1 MGSTA
6 KAIVTGFICRL
17 CSEQKKVVVHLYT
30 ERARKLDLLKKLEY
44 LPITL
49 KKYDNLPK
57 TICLQCILRLEVQYN
72 LVHKIR
78 SSKAVIKTHRMYHS
92 NGRCPVEC
100 VLHGVTD
107 PTWSSSPTA
116 EEATNS

>member
-17 CSEQKKVVVHLYT
+17 CSEQKKVVIHLYS
-30 ERARKLDLLKKLEY
+30 ERARKLDLLKKIRL
-44 LPITL
+44 LPISL

-57 TICLQCILRLEVQYN
+57 TICEECVIRLEEQYK
-72 LVHKIR
+72 LFKKIKR
-78 SSKAVIKTHRMYHS
+78 SQAIHRSHQMYHS

-100 VLHGVTD
+100 PLHGLAD
-107 PTWSSSPTA
+107 PSWSEITLD
-116 EEATNS
+116 EATNS